1 MQNPSDE
8 NKIKYCE
15 MMIVDVWKGQ
25 TTIETKQHNS
35 LKNNAMNQII
45 KLTATK

>member
-8 NKIKYCE
+8 NKIKYFE
-15 MMIVDVWKGQ
+15 MIADVWKGQ
-25 TTIETKQHNS
+25 TTDPTKQHNS